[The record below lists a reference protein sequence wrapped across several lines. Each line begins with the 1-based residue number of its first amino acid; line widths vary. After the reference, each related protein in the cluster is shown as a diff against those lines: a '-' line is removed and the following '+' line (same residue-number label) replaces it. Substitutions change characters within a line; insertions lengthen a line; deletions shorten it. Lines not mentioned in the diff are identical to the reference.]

1 MLSFILMMKVSIE
14 DLTLNKMIINAGQ
27 ANKLSCVFQTVSEG
41 RLLNM
46 CNIIQVT
53 KWLTRSD
60 LLWCTEEVERIT
72 EKTGDKCKVMNGGKG
87 KEDKIAVVRWVKD

>member
-1 MLSFILMMKVSIE
+1 
-14 DLTLNKMIINAGQ
+14 
-27 ANKLSCVFQTVSEG
+27 
-41 RLLNM
+41 M
-46 CNIIQVT
+46 CDIVQVT
-53 KWLTRSD
+53 KWLIRSD

>member
-1 MLSFILMMKVSIE
+1 
-14 DLTLNKMIINAGQ
+14 
-27 ANKLSCVFQTVSEG
+27 
-41 RLLNM
+41 M

>member
-1 MLSFILMMKVSIE
+1 
-14 DLTLNKMIINAGQ
+14 
-27 ANKLSCVFQTVSEG
+27 
-41 RLLNM
+41 M
-46 CNIIQVT
+46 CDVIQVT

-87 KEDKIAVVRWVKD
+87 KEDKIAVVR